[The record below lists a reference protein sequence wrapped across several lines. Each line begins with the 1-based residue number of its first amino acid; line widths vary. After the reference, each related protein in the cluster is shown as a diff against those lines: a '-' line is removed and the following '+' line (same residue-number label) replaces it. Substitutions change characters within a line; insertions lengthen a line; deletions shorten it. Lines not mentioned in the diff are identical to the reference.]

1 MLIFMSYVKCIL
13 SDPFIVI
20 ESFEFEFGAIQKIHL
35 LPWPL
40 SVLSNVVLS
49 ARLEIFLFGSSDCR
63 NAKARAA
70 AMLVSQK
77 LL

>member
-13 SDPFIVI
+13 SDLFIVI

-49 ARLEIFLFGSSDCR
+49 ARLKFFFSD
-63 NAKARAA
+63 
-70 AMLVSQK
+70 
-77 LL
+77 LLTAEMQRPERQPC

>member
-20 ESFEFEFGAIQKIHL
+20 ESFEFKFGAIQKIHL

-49 ARLEIFLFGSSDCR
+49 ARLEIFLFGSSDCM
-63 NAKARAA
+63 A